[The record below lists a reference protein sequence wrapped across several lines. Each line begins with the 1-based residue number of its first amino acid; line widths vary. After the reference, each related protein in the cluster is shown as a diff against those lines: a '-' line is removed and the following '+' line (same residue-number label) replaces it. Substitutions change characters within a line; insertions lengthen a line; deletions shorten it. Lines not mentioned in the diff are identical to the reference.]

1 MLWVFLWSL
10 VGSVLNSDRK
20 MNIVL
25 MVFLYNHSSVGV
37 SMMVRVMSH
46 WVVERSVMSSEMGCI
61 FIIYW
66 TVSLMYWAVM
76 IPEPITMVI
85 VMLFIVNF
93 NVEWLLMNRMVCMI
107 MERII
112 IDLVISII
120 EIWVWYCIWRSQ
132 WMVVNVS

>member
-10 VGSVLNSDRK
+10 IGSVLNSDRK

-37 SMMVRVMSH
+37 SMMVRVMIH
-46 WVVERSVMSSEMGCI
+46 WVVERSIVSSEVGCI

-76 IPEPITMVI
+76 ISEPITMVI

-120 EIWVWYCIWRSQ
+120 EVWVWYCIWRSQ